1 MNARITIDGVSV
13 QVPYFV
19 QDERIGGSWLSTLV
33 DAMSARPKRQF
44 ATLLDDITFEAVEGD
59 RIALIGRNGA
69 GKTTLL
75 RTLTGAFPPTS
86 GRIEVV
92 GSCQALLNLSNG
104 FNVEATLIE
113 NIFLRATAMGL
124 HAREIGELARRI
136 LEFAELTE
144 LAGRRMYTLSS
155 GQRMRL
161 GFAIATS
168 VQTEILL
175 LDEWL
180 GTGDAHFVRKARE
193 RLTDHVEG
201 SKIVVVA
208 SHNTSLTQKLCNKGL
223 VLDKGR
229 LVYFGPLERA
239 MREYGK
245 LYPSQAAAKPKPK
258 ADPAK
263 PAAAKPAPA
272 KSAADKPAPAKP
284 AADKTAADKPAA
296 DKPAKQGASKPAES
310 KAAPVPS
317 TTKQAAAK
325 PKPEAAPP
333 AAGPAIAAD
342 AAPPSKGPA
351 TATAAAEPATNS
363 SQQAAR

>member
-245 LYPSQAAAKPKPK
+245 LYPSQAAAKPKAK

-272 KSAADKPAPAKP
+272 
-284 AADKTAADKPAA
+284 KPAA

-317 TTKQAAAK
+317 TTKPAAAK
-325 PKPEAAPP
+325 PKPEAAPH

>member
-1 MNARITIDGVSV
+1 MTARIILDGVSV
-13 QVPYFV
+13 RVPFFI
-19 QDERIGGSWLSTLV
+19 QSEQIGSSWLATL
-33 DAMSARPKRQF
+33 ASAVTAVPRRQF
-44 ATLLDDITFEAVEGD
+44 ATLLDDIHFEAAEGD

-75 RTLTGAFPPTS
+75 RTLTGAFPPSS
-86 GRIEVV
+86 GTVEVA
-92 GSCQALLNLSNG
+92 GSCQALLNLNNG
-104 FNVEATLIE
+104 FNAEATLIE

-136 LEFAELTE
+136 LEFAELTD

-193 RLTDHVEG
+193 RLTDHVAG

-223 VLDKGR
+223 LLDKGR

-239 MREYGK
+239 MREYSK
-245 LYPSQAAAKPKPK
+245 IYPAQLSVK
-258 ADPAK
+258 
-263 PAAAKPAPA
+263 APA
-272 KSAADKPAPAKP
+272 KAK
-284 AADKTAADKPAA
+284 AVV
-296 DKPAKQGASKPAES
+296 AKS
-310 KAAPVPS
+310 PVPQPS
-317 TTKQAAAK
+317 LAKKASNLASEKTKGAEKKAGEGKGKTDLPPGPGRIDTKKMNASDEDNVAQISVV
-325 PKPEAAPP
+325 P
-333 AAGPAIAAD
+333 AAGESAVAD
-342 AAPPSKGPA
+342 GGR
-351 TATAAAEPATNS
+351 EGV
-363 SQQAAR
+363 AR